1 MNLAPAPFA
10 RFERLAGKAALRRLA
25 DSQVMI
31 AGLGAV
37 GSFAAE
43 ALARSGIGHLRLVD
57 DDRIEW
63 SNVNRQLYALHS
75 TVNRFKVDVATA
87 RILDIAPQCH
97 VDGRVARINI
107 ENVFSLLEPKPDL
120 VIDAI
125 DSVCDK
131 VSLVWACLSHQIP
144 IVSSMGAARRLE
156 PTQVCTGYL
165 DVVQG
170 CPLAKRVKKGLKALG
185 IDVACD
191 ARSMTCVYSREPPAP
206 ITATAAEQNVDTRT
220 MGSSIC
226 VTGTFGLIAAREA
239 IRILTR

>member
-1 MNLAPAPFA
+1 MSMDLTAFA
-10 RFERLAGKAALRRLA
+10 RFERLVGKAAMKRLA
-25 DSQVMI
+25 DARVMI

-43 ALARSGIGHLRLVD
+43 ALARSGVGHLRLVD

-75 TVNRFKVDVATA
+75 TVNRMKVDVAAT
-87 RILDIAPQCH
+87 RILDIFPQCQI
-97 VDGRVARINI
+97 DRRVVRINI
-107 ENVFSLLEPKPDL
+107 ENVFSILEPKPDI

-125 DSVCDK
+125 DSTRDK

-156 PTQVCTGYL
+156 PTQVCTGLL
-165 DVVQG
+165 DDVQG
-170 CPLAKRVKKGLKALG
+170 CPLAKKVKKGLKACG
-185 IDVACD
+185 IDGAID
-191 ARSMTCVYSREPPAP
+191 ARSMTCVYSSEPPAP
-206 ITATAAEQNVDTRT
+206 IQATEEEQTGGHRT